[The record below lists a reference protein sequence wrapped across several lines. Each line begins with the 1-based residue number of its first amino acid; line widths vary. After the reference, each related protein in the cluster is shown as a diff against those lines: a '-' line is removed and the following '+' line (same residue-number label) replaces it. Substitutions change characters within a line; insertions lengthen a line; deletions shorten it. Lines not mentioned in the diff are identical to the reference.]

1 MDEHAAI
8 ESLIYEEARLL
19 DEKAFEDW
27 LALLTDD
34 VLYWAPLK
42 RGQTEDEIH
51 NSLFYEDR
59 LVLRIRIERLNSPRV
74 FSQQPPSYCQHVLQ
88 KPELL
93 SSVGGTFETRTPF
106 VYLEA
111 QLDQQIVLGGSLHHQ
126 IVAVD
131 EGAYKIRRKRIELL
145 NRDAALPSIQMLI

>member
-1 MDEHAAI
+1 MDEYAAI
-8 ESLIYEEARLL
+8 ESLIYQEARLL

-51 NSLFYEDR
+51 NSLFFEDR
-59 LVLRIRIERLNSPRV
+59 LVLRIRIERLNSPHV

-88 KPELL
+88 KPELV
-93 SSVGGTFETRTPF
+93 SSAGKTFETRTPF
-106 VYLEA
+106 VYLET

-126 IVAVD
+126 IVAID
-131 EGAYKIRRKRIELL
+131 EGLYKIRRKRIELL

>member
-42 RGQTEDEIH
+42 RGQSEDEVH
-51 NSLFYEDR
+51 NSLFFEDR
-59 LVLRIRIERLNSPRV
+59 LVLRIRIERLNSTRV
-74 FSQQPPSYCQHVLQ
+74 FSQQPPSHCQHVLQ

-126 IVAVD
+126 IVVVD
-131 EGAYKIRRKRIELL
+131 EGIYKIRRKRIELL

>member
-1 MDEHAAI
+1 MDEYAAI
-8 ESLIYEEARLL
+8 ESLIYQEARLL

-27 LALLTDD
+27 LGLLTDD

-51 NSLFYEDR
+51 NSLFFEDR

-88 KPELL
+88 KPELV

-106 VYLEA
+106 VYLET
-111 QLDQQIVLGGSLHHQ
+111 QLDQQIVLGGSVHHQ
-126 IVAVD
+126 IVAV
-131 EGAYKIRRKRIELL
+131 EEAYKIRRKRIELL

>member
-42 RGQTEDEIH
+42 RGQGEDEIH
-51 NSLFYEDR
+51 NSLFFEDR

-74 FSQQPPSYCQHVLQ
+74 FSQQPPSHCQHVLQ

-131 EGAYKIRRKRIELL
+131 GGAYKIRRKRIELL

>member
-8 ESLIYEEARLL
+8 ESLIYREARLL

-34 VLYWAPLK
+34 VLYWAPLR
-42 RGQTEDEIH
+42 RGQTEDEVH
-51 NSLFYEDR
+51 NSLFFEDR
-59 LVLRIRIERLNSPRV
+59 LVLRIRIERLNLPLV

-88 KPELL
+88 RPELV
-93 SSVGGTFETRTPF
+93 SSVGRTFETRTPF
-106 VYLEA
+106 VYLET
-111 QLDQQIVLGGSLHHQ
+111 QLDQQIVLGGSVHHQ

-131 EGAYKIRRKRIELL
+131 EGTYKIRRKRIELL